1 MTSVSEYLCAK
12 TKYMVRL
19 MCLKEMQVDA
29 LTSLV
34 LNLKKTAESEK
45 QLKKEC
51 HKMVLLNK
59 IILLNS
65 CEN

>member
-34 LNLKKTAESEK
+34 LNLKNSRIGKTAQEGMP
-45 QLKKEC
+45 Q
-51 HKMVLLNK
+51 NG
-59 IILLNS
+59 II
-65 CEN
+65 E